1 MKIEINSLDS
11 NSVKL
16 DEFIN
21 EELNENKRK
30 EELLNN
36 KRKNIMSVNEFNNF
50 CYLIIL
56 LFFCSH

>member
-50 CYLIIL
+50 FDI
-56 LFFCSH
+56 